1 MYTPSSF
8 LIETYYSTDRDPGE
22 SHIARI
28 HLDNWLRRLNFYWQV
43 RPRHSECDLDGKVV
57 FVISREA
64 DGRIAYYD
72 EAFLAQMI
80 RALRRLMTS
89 FVNNVDC
96 VSLDGI
102 CYTFL
107 RLHEK
112 CLAVDIEW
120 DFGAFLSILR
130 R

>member
-1 MYTPSSF
+1 M
-8 LIETYYSTDRDPGE
+8 
-22 SHIARI
+22 
-28 HLDNWLRRLNFYWQV
+28 
-43 RPRHSECDLDGKVV
+43 V

-112 CLAVDIEW
+112 CLSVDIEW